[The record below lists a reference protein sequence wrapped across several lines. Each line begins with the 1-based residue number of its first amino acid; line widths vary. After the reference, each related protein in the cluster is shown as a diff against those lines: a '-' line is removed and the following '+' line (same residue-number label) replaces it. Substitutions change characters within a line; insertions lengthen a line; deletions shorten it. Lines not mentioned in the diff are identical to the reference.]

1 MRISNFNVVA
11 TLQNLASI
19 SSDGSIHTF
28 SRDTS
33 ELDGLLG
40 GNMMVSDTIAQAP
53 GSFLQKVTGVRHE
66 EVYVTSET
74 NPAPFRVVMGDV
86 R

>member
-1 MRISNFNVVA
+1 MRISIFSVVA

-33 ELDGLLG
+33 ALEGLLAED
-40 GNMMVSDTIAQAP
+40 MMVSDTIAQAP
-53 GSFLQKVTGVRHE
+53 GSFLQKVTSAKHE
-66 EVYVTSET
+66 EVYVTIET
-74 NPAPFRVVMGDV
+74 NLAPLGTVTGDI